1 MFRKSRFN
9 PGPGLADFWQEFRKP
24 TPHRWPILV
33 VSVLPISLVIMWA
46 SGEKVV
52 NPLERPQV
60 TYITSFAP
68 DRSDAEIAASNEE
81 NQRIQDA
88 RRAEIEEIE
97 EKKKELYRALG
108 RASGMDVDAME
119 RQIAEEEA
127 AEEAAAQDK
136 AQPSAPAASSEN

>member
-9 PGPGLADFWQEFRKP
+9 PGPGLVDFWQEFRKP

-127 AEEAAAQDK
+127 AEEAAAG
-136 AQPSAPAASSEN
+136 AAPAASSEN

>member
-127 AEEAAAQDK
+127 AEEAGAQDK